1 MPNPRTMEIP
11 AGNSVLGGAS
21 GGLSYDGA
29 LHDAGAAADR
39 SRRREARRRS
49 TPAAPQTQ
57 VMPPGRRAAG
67 WEPGA
72 GPGQGLGQG
81 SGQTSQ

>member
-1 MPNPRTMEIP
+1 MPDPWTMEIP
-11 AGNSVLGGAS
+11 PGNSVLGGAS

-39 SRRREARRRS
+39 SRRREARRHG
-49 TPAAPQTQ
+49 TPAPPQTQ
-57 VMPPGRRAAG
+57 VAPPNRRAAG

-72 GPGQGLGQG
+72 GPGQG